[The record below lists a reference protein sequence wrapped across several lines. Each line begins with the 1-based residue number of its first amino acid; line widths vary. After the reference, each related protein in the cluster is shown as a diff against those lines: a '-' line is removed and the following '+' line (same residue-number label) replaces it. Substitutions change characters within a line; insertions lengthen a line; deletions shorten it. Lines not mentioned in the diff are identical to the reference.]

1 MAPGGAVWF
10 ARMSWSAAFRSP
22 PRLSPPA
29 RLAVAL
35 AFMMALT
42 VLLFPPRPVLAQ
54 YGPAGE
60 ESVSA
65 RDDFFDAE
73 AVHVPVGT
81 RVEWS
86 NDGRNPHTVSADDGS
101 FDSGNMAAGATYSI
115 TFSTAGAYPYFCKYH
130 GSAGGIGMAGVILVG
145 DAALPSPVGGQVGPG
160 REPVPTL
167 TPGKAPLEVP
177 SGYPTIQAAVDAAE
191 PGDLIRVEPG
201 VYHEAVKVTTPYI
214 TIRGTDRNAV
224 ILDGD
229 FERPNGIHVIE
240 ADGVVVENMTARHYL
255 LNGFYWTTVN
265 GYRGSYLTAYD
276 DGDYGV
282 YAFDSVWGRFD
293 HSYASGHPDSGFYIG
308 QCHPCH
314 AVIDRVVSVDNGIG
328 YSGTNAGGDLKILNS
343 TWTRN
348 QGGIVP
354 NTLDSERLAPERG
367 VYIAGN
373 LVYDNNNAHAP
384 AKEDQA
390 SALGTG
396 ILLAGGSDNVV
407 ERNMVWDHDN
417 YGIAVF
423 PNLDKNFW
431 IASGNVVRDNWVRGS
446 GRADLLLSGPAGD
459 HNCFSGNDYRSSLPP
474 AIQTFYG
481 CGHNLNV
488 LGGGD
493 LSSAIQTLG
502 LYVRAAS
509 GKYPQGDWKTSPAPP
524 PQPQMPGLH
533 DVPAFGCSFGSAC
546 PNFDSAEVAL
556 AIPARSVP
564 GPARVRDPAA
574 HFDVSATRRR
584 EVTMLG
590 VTLAA
595 PTWWSLALAT
605 YAYLLPLILY
615 VAWVSIAIWDLVRQ
629 ETVANR
635 RRIGWMA
642 IILLVPLLGPILYYV
657 LGRSPIPRSLRTM
670 LVAGALVIYVVIAA
684 LAVVI
689 GGS

>member
-1 MAPGGAVWF
+1 
-10 ARMSWSAAFRSP
+10 MSRIAAFRSP
-22 PRLSPPA
+22 RRVSSPA
-29 RLAVAL
+29 RLAAALSFAMAL
-35 AFMMALT
+35 AAF
-42 VLLFPPRPVLAQ
+42 LLLPRPALAQ

-60 ESVSA
+60 QSVAA
-65 RDDFFDAE
+65 RDDFFDPE

-81 RVEWS
+81 KVEWS

-101 FDSGNMAAGATYSI
+101 FDSGNLAAGATYSI
-115 TFSTAGAYPYFCKYH
+115 TFTRAGAYPYFCKYH
-130 GSAGGIGMAGVILVG
+130 GSAGGIGMAGMILVG
-145 DAALPSPVGGQVGPG
+145 NAALPSPVGGQVGPG
-160 REPVPTL
+160 REPVPVVN
-167 TPGKAPLEVP
+167 PGKAPLEVP
-177 SGYPTIQAAVDAAE
+177 GGYPTIQAAVDAAE

-214 TIRGTDRNAV
+214 TIRGADRNAV

-229 FERPNGIHVIE
+229 FERPNGIHVNE

-276 DGDYGV
+276 DGDYGL

-308 QCHPCH
+308 QCFPCH
-314 AVIDRVVSVDNGIG
+314 AVIDHVVSVDNGIG
-328 YSGTNAGGDLKILNS
+328 YSGTNAGGDLKIVNS

-373 LVYDNNNAHAP
+373 LVYDNNNAGAP
-384 AKEDQA
+384 AKEAQA

-396 ILLAGGSDNVV
+396 ILLGGGNDNVV
-407 ERNMVWDHDN
+407 EHNMVWNHDN

-423 PNLDKNFW
+423 PNLDQNFW

-446 GRADLLLSGPAGD
+446 GRADLVLSAPAGD
-459 HNCFSGNDYRSSLPP
+459 HNCFSGNDFHTSLPP
-474 AIQTFYG
+474 AIQTFNG
-481 CGHNLNV
+481 CGFNLNR
-488 LGGGD
+488 LGGSD
-493 LSSAIQTLG
+493 LSSTIQTLG

-509 GKYPQGDWKTSPAPP
+509 GKYPQGDWKTAPAPP
-524 PQPQMPGLH
+524 PLPQMPKDGGCPPNAPCLVRLGETWSLA
-533 DVPAFGCSFGSAC
+533 VPGSA
-546 PNFDSAEVAL
+546 
-556 AIPARSVP
+556 VP
-564 GPARVRDPAA
+564 GPARIQPAA
-574 HFDVSATRRR
+574 GYIDLSTTDRR
-584 EVTMLG
+584 EVTMLV
-590 VTLAA
+590 VTIAA
-595 PTWWSLALAT
+595 PTWWSLLLAT

-615 VAWVSIAIWDLVRQ
+615 VAWVSIAIWDLIRQ

-635 RRIGWMA
+635 RRIAWMA
-642 IILLVPLLGPILYYV
+642 IILLVPLFGPILYYV
-657 LGRSPIPRSLRTM
+657 VGRSHIPRSLRTM
-670 LVAGALVIYVVIAA
+670 LVAGALGIYVVIAA

>member
-1 MAPGGAVWF
+1 MA
-10 ARMSWSAAFRSP
+10 SAGLLLPQR
-22 PRLSPPA
+22 PA
-29 RLAVAL
+29 
-35 AFMMALT
+35 
-42 VLLFPPRPVLAQ
+42 LAQ

-60 ESVSA
+60 QSVSA

-81 RVEWS
+81 KVEWS
-86 NDGRNPHTVSADDGS
+86 NVGRNPHTVSADDGS
-101 FDSGNMAAGATYSI
+101 FDSGNLAAGATYSI
-115 TFSTAGAYPYFCKYH
+115 TFTRAGAYPYFCKYH

-145 DAALPSPVGGQVGPG
+145 NAAVPSPVGGQVSPG
-160 REPVPTL
+160 REPVPTV
-167 TPGKAPLEVP
+167 TPGKPPLDVP
-177 SGYPTIQAAVDAAE
+177 DGYPTIQAAVDAAE
-191 PGDLIRVEPG
+191 PGDLILVQPG
-201 VYHEAVKVTTPYI
+201 VYHESVKVTTPYI

-343 TWTRN
+343 IWTRN

-373 LVYDNNNAHAP
+373 LVYDNNNASAP

-407 ERNMVWDHDN
+407 ERNMVWNHDN

-459 HNCFSGNDYRSSLPP
+459 HNCFSGNDFRSSLPP

-481 CGHNLNV
+481 CGHNLNA

-509 GKYPQGDWKTSPAPP
+509 GKYPHGDWRTQPAPP
-524 PQPQMPGLH
+524 PQPQMPGL
-533 DVPAFGCSFGSAC
+533 DGVPASG
-546 PNFDSAEVAL
+546 L
-556 AIPARSVP
+556 AIPGRSVP
-564 GPARVRDPAA
+564 GPARVQPAGA
-574 HFDVSATRRR
+574 YIDLSTTRRR

-590 VTLAA
+590 VTIAA
-595 PTWWSLALAT
+595 PTWWSLLLAT

-615 VAWVSIAIWDLVRQ
+615 VAWVSIAIWDLIRQ

-657 LGRSPIPRSLRTM
+657 FGRSPIPRSVRTM
-670 LVAGALVIYVVIAA
+670 LVAGALGIYVVIAA